1 MKSLLRLRINTEYL
15 KSVKSPLQFIF
26 ALPESEYD
34 PGCIHFFDIMGNN
47 FKYAEETRKIIG
59 ASMTVHR
66 NLGGGNFTEKIFHRA
81 LLLEL
86 TESGLLFE
94 SEKELPVYYKDKL
107 IGKKRVDIFVEEK
120 ILVELKAIHQFE
132 KIHYNQ
138 IINYLKV
145 FNMEVGLLINF
156 GTQSLQVKRFV
167 NNKL

>member
-1 MKSLLRLRINTEYL
+1 VNIAL
-15 KSVKSPLQFIF
+15 VVFIF
-26 ALPESEYD
+26 
-34 PGCIHFFDIMGNN
+34 FDVMVHN
-47 FKYAEETRKIIG
+47 FKFSEETRKIIG

-66 NLGGGNFTEKIFHRA
+66 NLGGGNFTENIFHRA

-86 TESGLLFE
+86 SECGLVCE

-107 IGKKRVDIFVEEK
+107 IGKKRVDIFVEGK

-132 KIHYNQ
+132 KIHFNQ

-145 FNMEVGLLINF
+145 FNIEVGLLINF
-156 GTQSLQVKRFV
+156 GTESLQVKRFI